1 MMTTKKVL
9 LAVLTSLSGGLIM
22 AGPAQAALS
31 IGCTDMKSDSSV
43 EILLGAGPVPNF
55 LSVTIALG
63 DRHLTTVP
71 GQPGEQVSIAQAY
84 DDGEVVR
91 VDLVDPQAQNKIAAI
106 RIIRAND
113 KAGPFQIG
121 YVQLEGDVAVGITC
135 EGP

>member
-1 MMTTKKVL
+1 MPRRTEALT
-9 LAVLTSLSGGLIM
+9 LAAWLAWGL
-22 AGPAQAALS
+22 ATADPAHAALS

-55 LSVTIALG
+55 LSVTVVLG
-63 DRHLTTVP
+63 DRRLTTVP
-71 GQPGEQVSIAQAY
+71 DQPGEQVRIAQAY

-91 VDLVDPQAQNKIAAI
+91 VDLVDPQAQNKVAVI
-106 RIIRAND
+106 RIIRADD

-121 YVQLEGDVAVGITC
+121 YVQIDGNPAVGITC

>member
-1 MMTTKKVL
+1 MTGRIAMFAL
-9 LAVLTSLSGGLIM
+9 LASLACGL
-22 AGPAQAALS
+22 ATGKPAHATQA

-55 LSVTIALG
+55 LSVTIVLG
-63 DRHLTTVP
+63 DRRLTTVP
-71 GQPGEQVSIAQAY
+71 GQPGEQVAIAQAY

-91 VDLVDPQAQNKIAAI
+91 VDLVDLQAQTRVAAI
-106 RIIRAND
+106 RIIRADD
-113 KAGPFQIG
+113 KAGPFQTG